1 MSNPIGTWEKLHGA
15 TLSLVRSG
23 SIKDRLAQAYRDH
36 LSDVVEEELPKEI
49 REEFRFVSDALT
61 REPPLSRG
69 EDAVRATLRKL
80 SNDEADRIA
89 TSVVQMFCVVT
100 RIPTPAP
107 ALRAVP
113 VPPKVVPRFLAE
125 A

>member
-1 MSNPIGTWEKLHGA
+1 MSSSVCTWEKFHGA
-15 TLSLVRSG
+15 TLSHARSG
-23 SIKDRLAQAYRDH
+23 NIKERLAEAYRNH
-36 LSDVVEEELPKEI
+36 LCDVAEDELPKEI
-49 REEFRFVSDALT
+49 REEFRWISDALT

-89 TSVVQMFCVVT
+89 SSVVQMFCIVS
-100 RIPTPAP
+100 RIPAPAP
-107 ALRAVP
+107 ALRS
-113 VPPKVVPRFLAE
+113 VPPAQKVVPRLLAE

>member
-1 MSNPIGTWEKLHGA
+1 MSTACAWEKFQGA
-15 TLSLVRSG
+15 TLSLARSG
-23 SIKDRLAQAYRDH
+23 SIKDRLADAYRNH
-36 LSDVVEEELPKEI
+36 LCDVAEDELPNDI
-49 REEFRFVSDALT
+49 RDEFRSLSCALT

-69 EDAVRATLRKL
+69 EDAIRASLRKM

-89 TSVVQMFCVVT
+89 SSVVRMFSALPRAMT
-100 RIPTPAP
+100 P

-113 VPPKVVPRFLAE
+113 AAQVVPLYLAE